1 MRVIVTLSSLHEMGK
16 QLRAWADAQV
26 VPESQEIG
34 LAQGLREDV
43 CCIVCRLNT
52 GDSELLL
59 LNKGADGVE
68 LHPDVFDRGVA
79 SLIFSKAG
87 GCIIVT
93 Q

>member
-1 MRVIVTLSSLHEMGK
+1 LHETGK

-26 VPESQEIG
+26 VPELQEIG

-43 CCIVCRLNT
+43 CCVVCRLNMC
-52 GDSELLL
+52 DLELLL
-59 LNKGADGVE
+59 LNKGVDGVE

-79 SLIFSKAG
+79 SLIFSEAG
-87 GCIIVT
+87 GCVVVA